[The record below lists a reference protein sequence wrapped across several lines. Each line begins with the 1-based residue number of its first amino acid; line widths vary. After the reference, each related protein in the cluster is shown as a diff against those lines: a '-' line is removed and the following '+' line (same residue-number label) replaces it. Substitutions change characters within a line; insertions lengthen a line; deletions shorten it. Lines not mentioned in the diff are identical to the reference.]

1 MAHPH
6 PSHTTRSVRSIL
18 DQRLDIV
25 ETTLETLRVASRE
38 ESGARRQVADDVAL
52 VRTELRQMIAEEA
65 SALRH
70 LIKSGPEYQGGGQ
83 MPVPLPPNNLR
94 YSEGPEP

>member
-1 MAHPH
+1 M
-6 PSHTTRSVRSIL
+6 RSIL

-52 VRTELRQMIAEEA
+52 AKTELRQVTKNQKQQQQTTCLCDLCVHKTPME
-65 SALRH
+65 
-70 LIKSGPEYQGGGQ
+70 G
-83 MPVPLPPNNLR
+83 
-94 YSEGPEP
+94 YSCAKANTGNR